1 MNELQM
7 TADKMKVQA
16 EELHI
21 KILANGQVLANTLLE
36 FAKNLKEMRDK
47 RLYQSIGYAS
57 FEEYVEQA
65 VGIRQRQ
72 AYNYITTFERLGAK
86 YMEAN
91 AGLGISK
98 LQLLAE
104 IPAQERE
111 SFLDD
116 NDLAGMSVSEIK
128 EKIKEAN
135 DRGQQLSM
143 LENELADA
151 KSSEKTFKLEMERLQ
166 RVNAEL
172 EQKFK
177 ESKSKAI
184 EIVQKE
190 PDAETVAEIRRQA
203 MEEAKAEEKKAR
215 EELERKAEERLL
227 EVEQRAAESMERAVK
242 EAAEKAKQEAEQALQ
257 EKITQQQAQTEAATR
272 RAEELTKRLEVE
284 SSKET
289 VKFSLLFNQ
298 IQETAGQMQDIIEG
312 LKQAGDTE
320 QAEKLG
326 NALRAALTQV
336 LEAVE

>member
-1 MNELQM
+1 
-7 TADKMKVQA
+7 
-16 EELHI
+16 
-21 KILANGQVLANTLLE
+21 
-36 FAKNLKEMRDK
+36 
-47 RLYQSIGYAS
+47 
-57 FEEYVEQA
+57 
-65 VGIRQRQ
+65 
-72 AYNYITTFERLGAK
+72 
-86 YMEAN
+86 
-91 AGLGISK
+91 
-98 LQLLAE
+98 
-104 IPAQERE
+104 
-111 SFLDD
+111 
-116 NDLAGMSVSEIK
+116 MSVAEIK
-128 EKIKEAN
+128 EAIKQAN

-151 KSSEKTFKLEMERLQ
+151 QSSEKTFKLEMERLQ

-172 EQKFK
+172 EQKLK

-215 EELERKAEERLL
+215 EELERKAGERLL

>member
-1 MNELQM
+1 MNGLQM
-7 TADKMKVQA
+7 SADKMKVQA
-16 EELHI
+16 EELHT
-21 KILANGQVLANTLLE
+21 KILATGQVLANTLLE

-72 AYNYITTFERLGAK
+72 AYTYISTFERLGAK

-104 IPAQERE
+104 LPAMERDGFTE
-111 SFLDD
+111 D
-116 NDLAGMSVSEIK
+116 NDIANMSVAEIK
-128 EKIKEAN
+128 EAIKQAN

-151 KSSEKTFKLEMERLQ
+151 QSSEKTFKLEMERLQ

-172 EQKFK
+172 EQKLK